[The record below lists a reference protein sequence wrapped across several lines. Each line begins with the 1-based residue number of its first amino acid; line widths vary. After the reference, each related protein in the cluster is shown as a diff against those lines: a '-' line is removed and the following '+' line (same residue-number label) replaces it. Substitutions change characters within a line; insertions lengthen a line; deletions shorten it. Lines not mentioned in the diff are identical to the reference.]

1 MAVLAD
7 KAVVGERL
15 KALRG
20 NRSQKEVADALGVTT
35 MAISQYETGDRMP
48 RDEIKVR
55 LANYYKRSVTSIFY
69 S

>member
-20 NRSQKEVADALGVTT
+20 SRSQKEVADALGVTT